1 MAYFLSV
8 LVRMS
13 ILGSLLAGL
22 LLLLQAVLKK
32 QMSMSVSY
40 YLWLLVL
47 LRLCVP
53 SGIRI
58 PIPDTAKAAFE
69 RSGIYKL
76 LEHAGEGLQAEIKGT
91 IGRLGQKTTDKS
103 RQDLSGAAYGRNR
116 TGQADWQNQPGAAY
130 GWNRTGQADW
140 QNQPGAAY
148 ENSQRQAGTS
158 DSNPLDTF
166 SLMRRNWIE
175 GPGVSV
181 RLWQTGQPEH
191 ADNASGRIVWWF
203 LIWSIGAFVSMLW
216 YIGGYLYFSYT
227 VRRSAVEAAADM
239 RHILRELEPSGRV
252 GLLRCPQISTP
263 VLLGILHPVIVLPLG
278 MKDHGQLRD
287 IIMHELTH
295 AKRCDLIYK
304 WFTAAAA
311 SLHWFNPMMIW
322 IKREIGRMCELS
334 CDEAVMHGM
343 DADRRYH
350 YGQTLLA
357 AAADFGL
364 SDGRG
369 RSMLSF
375 CREREQLKERMVCIV
390 KYRKKGTAA
399 RLCSV
404 LAAFAVSGCALVF
417 GTDYDLFIAAGA
429 GTKQLSAPLSENA
442 AEYPGTAGG
451 EENLQ
456 DIFRKILQGE
466 SDFLYAAEDGTVK
479 MTAISDVP
487 KIFSPYSKYAAV
499 GRFALADLD
508 GDKEQE
514 MVLQIIDTAGD
525 MGGYMVLHRYQ
536 DQIYGSVS
544 HYKTFENLKADGTYS
559 YSTLIGTESGIG
571 RMEFTKGKC
580 VPQRTAYEI
589 TDQTWE
595 KFSYFVNDAP
605 ATAKK
610 YKAVKKRQGKK
621 QDAVWHEF
629 TDKGI
634 LEAFSPD
641 SFILDEKEPAAQK
654 PLLPDD
660 ISDMDLSSMGL
671 YTFQVQAGLNQ
682 EQELT
687 VVLYTKQPNRKYF
700 AVDQILVYNEEGRL
714 LQTIE
719 ASAIPAVEE
728 YAWDGLFVN
737 QNEQVGEPDIRDV
750 NFDGAQDFGLLA
762 VGTYPHNVPYS
773 YFLWNAQKQ
782 RFEYG
787 FTLFGSSALEA
798 DPERG
803 RLVESWHDVSGEY
816 KNYYKYKPDGSLQ
829 RQ

>member
-1 MAYFLSV
+1 
-8 LVRMS
+8 
-13 ILGSLLAGL
+13 
-22 LLLLQAVLKK
+22 
-32 QMSMSVSY
+32 
-40 YLWLLVL
+40 
-47 LRLCVP
+47 
-53 SGIRI
+53 
-58 PIPDTAKAAFE
+58 
-69 RSGIYKL
+69 
-76 LEHAGEGLQAEIKGT
+76 
-91 IGRLGQKTTDKS
+91 
-103 RQDLSGAAYGRNR
+103 
-116 TGQADWQNQPGAAY
+116 
-130 GWNRTGQADW
+130 
-140 QNQPGAAY
+140 
-148 ENSQRQAGTS
+148 
-158 DSNPLDTF
+158 
-166 SLMRRNWIE
+166 
-175 GPGVSV
+175 
-181 RLWQTGQPEH
+181 
-191 ADNASGRIVWWF
+191 
-203 LIWSIGAFVSMLW
+203 
-216 YIGGYLYFSYT
+216 
-227 VRRSAVEAAADM
+227 
-239 RHILRELEPSGRV
+239 
-252 GLLRCPQISTP
+252 
-263 VLLGILHPVIVLPLG
+263 
-278 MKDHGQLRD
+278 
-287 IIMHELTH
+287 
-295 AKRCDLIYK
+295 
-304 WFTAAAA
+304 
-311 SLHWFNPMMIW
+311 
-322 IKREIGRMCELS
+322 MCELS

-525 MGGYMVLHRYQ
+525 MGGHMVLHRYQ
-536 DQIYGSVS
+536 DQVYGSVS

-671 YTFQVQAGLNQ
+671 YTFHVQAALNQ

>member
-1 MAYFLSV
+1 
-8 LVRMS
+8 MS

-69 RSGIYKL
+69 CSGIYKL

-334 CDEAVMHGM
+334 CDEAVMHEI
-343 DADRRYH
+343 
-350 YGQTLLA
+350 
-357 AAADFGL
+357 
-364 SDGRG
+364 GRA
-369 RSMLSF
+369 S
-375 CREREQLKERMVCIV
+375 CRER
-390 KYRKKGTAA
+390 
-399 RLCSV
+399 
-404 LAAFAVSGCALVF
+404 
-417 GTDYDLFIAAGA
+417 
-429 GTKQLSAPLSENA
+429 
-442 AEYPGTAGG
+442 
-451 EENLQ
+451 
-456 DIFRKILQGE
+456 
-466 SDFLYAAEDGTVK
+466 
-479 MTAISDVP
+479 
-487 KIFSPYSKYAAV
+487 
-499 GRFALADLD
+499 
-508 GDKEQE
+508 
-514 MVLQIIDTAGD
+514 
-525 MGGYMVLHRYQ
+525 
-536 DQIYGSVS
+536 
-544 HYKTFENLKADGTYS
+544 
-559 YSTLIGTESGIG
+559 
-571 RMEFTKGKC
+571 
-580 VPQRTAYEI
+580 
-589 TDQTWE
+589 
-595 KFSYFVNDAP
+595 
-605 ATAKK
+605 
-610 YKAVKKRQGKK
+610 
-621 QDAVWHEF
+621 VW
-629 TDKGI
+629 
-634 LEAFSPD
+634 SR
-641 SFILDEKEPAAQK
+641 
-654 PLLPDD
+654 
-660 ISDMDLSSMGL
+660 
-671 YTFQVQAGLNQ
+671 V
-682 EQELT
+682 
-687 VVLYTKQPNRKYF
+687 
-700 AVDQILVYNEEGRL
+700 
-714 LQTIE
+714 
-719 ASAIPAVEE
+719 
-728 YAWDGLFVN
+728 
-737 QNEQVGEPDIRDV
+737 
-750 NFDGAQDFGLLA
+750 
-762 VGTYPHNVPYS
+762 
-773 YFLWNAQKQ
+773 
-782 RFEYG
+782 
-787 FTLFGSSALEA
+787 
-798 DPERG
+798 
-803 RLVESWHDVSGEY
+803 
-816 KNYYKYKPDGSLQ
+816 
-829 RQ
+829 